1 MLFGKCVRA
10 FIAAIALLGALP
22 FNLSLAQ
29 PAQTPAMSIA
39 VGVLRTAHSK
49 ETISILDI
57 PPDND
62 LLAGAE
68 LGLEDN
74 KTTGKFTNQEFTLKD
89 RKLAEGED
97 AAEAVRKF
105 ASEGIRLIIADLPA
119 AQLLAAAD
127 AGKNSNT
134 LLFNASA
141 PDDRL
146 REEDCRANVFH
157 TAPTRSMLAD
167 GLAQYLIW
175 KQWRRWFLVF
185 GSHPEDGLFADAIRR
200 SAKKFGA
207 KIVEERLYQDTGGG
221 RRSDSGSV
229 QTQRQMPVL
238 TQNVPAYDVLVT
250 ADENDVFAGYLPYRT
265 WDPRPVAGSGGLKPV
280 SWDATH
286 EQWGAAQLQNRF
298 TRLFKRLMNARDNQ
312 AWMATRMIGEAATR
326 THSNDPVKLRAFLVG
341 PEFSFAAFKGQ
352 RLTLRSWNLQVR
364 QPILLSDGRTIV
376 SVSPQEGFLHQ
387 TSELDTLGYDKP
399 ETKCVLR

>member
-1 MLFGKCVRA
+1 MGFGTHVCA
-10 FIAAIALLGALP
+10 HLAALALVASVPCG
-22 FNLSLAQ
+22 FSFAQ
-29 PAQTPAMSIA
+29 PAQTPAMSID
-39 VGVLRTAHSK
+39 VGVLRTTHSK

-57 PPDND
+57 PADND

-105 ASEGIRLIIADLPA
+105 AADGIHLIIADLPA

-127 AGKNSNT
+127 AGKETNT
-134 LLFNASA
+134 LLFNAGA
-141 PDDRL
+141 LDDRL

-167 GLAQYLIW
+167 ALAEYLIW

-185 GSHPEDGLFADAIRR
+185 GSHPEDALFADAIRR

-207 KIVEERLYQDTGGG
+207 KIVAERLYQDSGGG

-229 QTQRQMPVL
+229 QTQRQIPVL
-238 TQNVPAYDVLVT
+238 TQNVPAYDVLIA
-250 ADENDVFAGYLPYRT
+250 ADESDVFAGYLPYRI
-265 WDPRPVAGSGGLKPV
+265 WDPRPVAGSAGLKPT

-298 TRLFKRLMNARDNQ
+298 YRLFKRAMNARDNQ
-312 AWMATRMIGEAATR
+312 AWMAMRMIGEAATR
-326 THSNDPVKLRAFLVG
+326 TLSNGPVKLREFLIG
-341 PEFSFAAFKGQ
+341 PDFSFAAFKGQ

-364 QPILLSDGRTIV
+364 QPILLGDGRSIV

-387 TSELDTLGYDKP
+387 TSELDTLGLDKP